1 MGCFLFSNVNKITT
15 FSYPAKNSEDQETLL
30 IYNYAWTKRPTA
42 IWVIAQP
49 ENEVQLDS
57 TSLFGLHKTEKR
69 AKFSVTSVDTRAAP
83 SPASVIP
90 QVLRSVHKAGQSYPA
105 WKAANSPDHKPWL
118 YPIQSELPMMDAAEL
133 SIQRGDSLEN
143 VDESS
148 SRDVQENEDSS

>member
-1 MGCFLFSNVNKITT
+1 LG
-15 FSYPAKNSEDQETLL
+15 
-30 IYNYAWTKRPTA
+30 YARLK
-42 IWVIAQP
+42 
-49 ENEVQLDS
+49 
-57 TSLFGLHKTEKR
+57 K
-69 AKFSVTSVDTRAAP
+69 KFSVTSGDTRATP
-83 SPASVIP
+83 SPSSIIP

-118 YPIQSELPMMDAAEL
+118 YPIQSELPMMDPAEL